1 MHSIV
6 EMTPYVC
13 RDKNPKIIEVVF
25 DASLQVENDV
35 WHICKDCN
43 VKTEFRKYRIHEKYI
58 AKS

>member
-1 MHSIV
+1 
-6 EMTPYVC
+6 MTPYVC